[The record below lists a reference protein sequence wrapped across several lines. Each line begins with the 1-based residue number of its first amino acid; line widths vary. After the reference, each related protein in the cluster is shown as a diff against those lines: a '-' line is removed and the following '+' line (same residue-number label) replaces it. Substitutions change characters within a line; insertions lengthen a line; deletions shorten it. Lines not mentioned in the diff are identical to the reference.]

1 MIYDVVI
8 IGAGAAGLFCGAS
21 FPKPLKGLIL
31 EAKSTPA
38 NKLLLSGLG
47 QCNITNSGNIK
58 DFVNHYGD
66 NGKRIR
72 SVLYKFNN
80 LALIDFFESNNVKT
94 VIREDGKVFPASYKA
109 EDILNL
115 LLDKAQKNGFALDY
129 DSKVTSIDYIHSKN
143 QNDKLFNIV
152 TSKKVS
158 FKARKLII
166 AAGGCSYPQ
175 TGSDGSMLD
184 LLRNIG
190 VEIIPTKPALVPIH
204 VHQYPFESLSGI
216 SFPNA
221 RVSLVSVEKAKG
233 LEKRSQKT
241 VISELDGD
249 LLLTH
254 RNFSGPC
261 IINISRYA
269 NVDQLLQLSYYTS
282 KDPKTILTGLKN
294 RIPGN
299 QQQVI
304 TFLFEYLSL
313 PKRFLEIVCERAKVN
328 PTEKISA
335 LPDRQLK
342 NIITLITSDS
352 YKISGLGGYNIA
364 MATVGGVSLDEVN
377 PKTLE
382 SIKFPGLYFA
392 GEILDVDGD
401 TGGYNMQFAFSS
413 GYICANSQ
421 T

>member
-8 IGAGAAGLFCGAS
+8 IGAGASGLFCGAN

-58 DFVNHYGD
+58 DFINHYGD

-94 VIREDGKVFPASYKA
+94 VAREDGKVFPSSYKA

-115 LLDKAQKNGFALDY
+115 LLDKSQKNGFAIEY

-184 LLRNIG
+184 LLKNIG

-269 NVDQLLQLSYYTS
+269 NVDQLLQLAYYTS

-413 GYICANSQ
+413 GYICANS
-421 T
+421 

>member
-58 DFVNHYGD
+58 DFINHYGD

-72 SVLYKFNN
+72 SILYKFNN

-94 VIREDGKVFPASYKA
+94 ITREDGKVFPSSFKA
-109 EDILNL
+109 EDISKL
-115 LLDKAQKNGFALDY
+115 LLEKSQKNGFTIEY
-129 DSKVTSIDYIHSKN
+129 DSKVTSIDSIHSKN
-143 QNDKLFNIV
+143 QSDLLFNIV

-166 AAGGCSYPQ
+166 ASGGCSYPQ

-254 RNFSGPC
+254 RNFSGPS

-269 NVDQLLQLSYYTS
+269 NVDQLLQISYYTS

-304 TFLFEYLSL
+304 TFLYEYLGL
-313 PKRFLEIVCERAKVN
+313 PKRFLEIICERAKVN
-328 PTEKISA
+328 PIEKISA

-352 YKISGLGGYNIA
+352 YKISGIGGYNIA

-413 GYICANSQ
+413 GYICANS
-421 T
+421 

>member
-58 DFVNHYGD
+58 DFINHYGD

-94 VIREDGKVFPASYKA
+94 VTREDGKVFPSSFKA
-109 EDILNL
+109 EDILKVL
-115 LLDKAQKNGFALDY
+115 LEKSQKNGFNIEY
-129 DSKVTSIDYIHSKN
+129 DSKVTSIDSIHSKN
-143 QNDKLFNIV
+143 QSDLLFNIV

-166 AAGGCSYPQ
+166 ASGGCSYPQ

-241 VISELDGD
+241 TISELDGD

-254 RNFSGPC
+254 RNFSGPS

-269 NVDQLLQLSYYTS
+269 NVDQLLQISYYTS

-304 TFLFEYLSL
+304 TFLYEYLGL

-328 PTEKISA
+328 PVEKISA

-413 GYICANSQ
+413 GYICANS
-421 T
+421 